1 MVDFNIVL
9 SDVTVMAII
18 VAMAV
23 YLKGEREL
31 YEGHRAFSF
40 AVLLASSFLT
50 LALCMAVDLLI
61 LGFYSLPR
69 PAAIGLYSLHYLST
83 QVLACI
89 YMVYM
94 VRDGSLA
101 EPHSQA
107 PRVAR
112 RLAAAYIVLS
122 AFLLAVNAFTGFM
135 FTYEDEGRH
144 ISFSPAFILWFLII
158 LATALTLVLILLR
171 QRRSLMPQFRRTLSY
186 LVPFML
192 LDIVLQSFFPLLQL
206 MAPLIMVC
214 LFFSFMELTSMSF
227 LVDSRCGCGNVNM
240 LTSSLGYHFS
250 KDVRFSVISVEVTDW
265 PRLVRDTDIAVLEE
279 AMCAL
284 ANRMKDLDDV
294 LQVFRMADNRFALIG
309 PDVASPACRQLCIAL
324 TRLAEGFHAGE
335 PGGQVHIQAM
345 LLPCPVVAGS
355 VGEVHAMLS
364 FFSAAKFDFALE
376 SHAWYSTHNGSFSL
390 VVCDLKLKDAMNR
403 KRHIVE
409 LLKEASTRGLFE
421 LDWQPV
427 FDRDGRFA
435 GFAEGLVRLYDRRHG
450 RYVQPDEFIPVAE
463 TEGFIDEIT
472 DAVLGRGAALTAL
485 CRSRNIEPPVLSI
498 NLSSRQFYNPSLE
511 ERLLSS
517 GIEPHK
523 LRIELTEGSLIEDF
537 QTAKEVMARLSAKGI
552 GFALDDFGSGYAGLS
567 RYMALSFDCVKIDRS
582 LLEAAMSS
590 GRNDVLLRS
599 LASCFTSLGMLVVL
613 EGVED
618 EDCFSYASSF
628 PEGVL
633 IQGYR
638 CASPMDQDSFISF
651 LEENAR

>member
-83 QVLACI
+83 QVLVCI

-107 PRVAR
+107 PRVAW

-192 LDIVLQSFFPLLQL
+192 LDILLQSFFPLLQL

-250 KDVRFSVISVEVTDW
+250 KDARFSVISVEVTDW
-265 PRLVRDTDIAVLEE
+265 PRLVRDTDI
-279 AMCAL
+279 
-284 ANRMKDLDDV
+284 
-294 LQVFRMADNRFALIG
+294 G
-309 PDVASPACRQLCIAL
+309 PR
-324 TRLAEGFHAGE
+324 
-335 PGGQVHIQAM
+335 
-345 LLPCPVVAGS
+345 
-355 VGEVHAMLS
+355 
-364 FFSAAKFDFALE
+364 
-376 SHAWYSTHNGSFSL
+376 
-390 VVCDLKLKDAMNR
+390 
-403 KRHIVE
+403 
-409 LLKEASTRGLFE
+409 
-421 LDWQPV
+421 
-427 FDRDGRFA
+427 
-435 GFAEGLVRLYDRRHG
+435 
-450 RYVQPDEFIPVAE
+450 
-463 TEGFIDEIT
+463 
-472 DAVLGRGAALTAL
+472 
-485 CRSRNIEPPVLSI
+485 
-498 NLSSRQFYNPSLE
+498 
-511 ERLLSS
+511 
-517 GIEPHK
+517 
-523 LRIELTEGSLIEDF
+523 
-537 QTAKEVMARLSAKGI
+537 
-552 GFALDDFGSGYAGLS
+552 
-567 RYMALSFDCVKIDRS
+567 
-582 LLEAAMSS
+582 
-590 GRNDVLLRS
+590 
-599 LASCFTSLGMLVVL
+599 
-613 EGVED
+613 
-618 EDCFSYASSF
+618 
-628 PEGVL
+628 
-633 IQGYR
+633 
-638 CASPMDQDSFISF
+638 
-651 LEENAR
+651 

>member
-31 YEGHRAFSF
+31 YEGHQAFSF

-89 YMVYM
+89 YMAYM

-107 PRVAR
+107 PRVAL

-158 LATALTLVLILLR
+158 LATALTLVLIMLR

-192 LDIVLQSFFPLLQL
+192 LDILLQSFFPLLQL

-250 KDVRFSVISVEVTDW
+250 KDARFSVISVEVTDW

-324 TRLAEGFHAGE
+324 ARLAEGFHAGE

-376 SHAWYSTHNGSFSL
+376 SHSWYSTHNGSFSL

-403 KRHIVE
+403 KRHIVD
-409 LLKEASTRGLFE
+409 LLKEASAQGLFE

-435 GFAEGLVRLYDRRHG
+435 DFAEGLVRLYDRRHG

-638 CASPMDQDSFISF
+638 CASPMDQDSFIAF